1 MKKQITPF
9 VFFILI
15 FTLPALAEEVV
26 APGEYQAI
34 YKQGNAPLEAKT
46 KVRIYK
52 STDSYNFTS
61 IRTGQ
66 TWTLPFKSLRGS
78 EVGTKGIWLY
88 WFDQS
93 DSTLN
98 AYFEVA
104 NNGAGSLAS
113 DINLVVQ
120 DAHKGGI
127 TTQEESTYKNRY
139 ENYRQEALRD
149 AK

>member
-1 MKKQITPF
+1 
-9 VFFILI
+9 LI
-15 FTLPALAEEVV
+15 
-26 APGEYQAI
+26 
-34 YKQGNAPLEAKT
+34 
-46 KVRIYK
+46 
-52 STDSYNFTS
+52 
-61 IRTGQ
+61 
-66 TWTLPFKSLRGS
+66 
-78 EVGTKGIWLY
+78 
-88 WFDQS
+88 
-93 DSTLN
+93 N